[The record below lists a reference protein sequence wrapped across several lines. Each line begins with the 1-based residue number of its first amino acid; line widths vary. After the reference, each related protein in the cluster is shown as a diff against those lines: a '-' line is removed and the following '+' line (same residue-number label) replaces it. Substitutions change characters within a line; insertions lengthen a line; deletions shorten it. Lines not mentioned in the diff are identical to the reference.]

1 MPTSIELRQERARVV
16 EQLRAIT
23 DHAESENRNL
33 DATERESYDKGE
45 ADFRSLTE
53 RIDRA
58 ENAEQRARDMAAPI
72 GTQPGSTGVG
82 ADPEQ
87 RKQERMAAFIQF
99 VRHGTM
105 APEQRALVE
114 NTAGDIL
121 VPEDLETEIV
131 RALPDLN
138 VVRGISASRTT
149 GSDRLR
155 RRSLGEVSVSWGKLE
170 TGSTVSDS
178 MPSTPTEDYVYVE
191 DQNGLAKIGVDILA
205 DTDFNLE
212 SYVQDSFSRACAD
225 SEETAFTTGTGHT
238 AEQPEGF
245 AATVG
250 GLTKVA
256 AASATAVTV
265 DDFLKLQYAV
275 AGKYDKNGTFLV
287 ARGTEEAMRKL
298 KNSNGDY
305 VWQPSVQQGKP
316 NTFLGR
322 PILNQDDLAAIAASA
337 VVAAYGDFQTGYL
350 ILDRKG
356 MTVQRLVELYATE
369 GKVGFLVQRRL
380 TGFVRDANALRLLQM
395 AAS

>member
-1 MPTSIELRQERARVV
+1 MPTSVELRQERARVV

-53 RIDRA
+53 RIERA
-58 ENAEQRARDMAAPI
+58 ESADQRAREMAEPI
-72 GTQPGSTGVG
+72 GTQPGTPSGGG
-82 ADPEQ
+82 APEE
-87 RKQERMAAFIQF
+87 RKQERMKAFLGFI
-99 VRHGTM
+99 RHGVV

-114 NTAGDIL
+114 NSDGDIL
-121 VPEDLETEIV
+121 VPEELEAEIV
-131 RALPDLN
+131 RSLPDLN
-138 VVRGISASRTT
+138 VVRSIASSRTI

-191 DQNGLAKIGVDILA
+191 DQNGLAKIGNDILA

-212 SYVQDSFSRACAD
+212 SYVQDSFARAVAE
-225 SEETAFTTGTGHT
+225 SEESGFAVGTGHT
-238 AEQPEGF
+238 DQKPEGF

-250 GLTKVA
+250 AVTAVT
-256 AASATAVTV
+256 AASATAVTT

-298 KNSNGDY
+298 KDSTGNY
-305 VWQPSVQQGKP
+305 LWQVSVQAGRP

-322 PILNQDDLAAIAASA
+322 PIMNQDDLAAIATGA
-337 VVAAYGDFQTGYL
+337 VVAAYGDFKTGYL

-356 MTVQRLVELYATE
+356 MTVQRLVELYATS
-369 GKVGFLVQRRL
+369 GQVGFLAHRRV
-380 TGFVRDANALRLLQM
+380 TGFVRDANALRLLKM
-395 AAS
+395 A